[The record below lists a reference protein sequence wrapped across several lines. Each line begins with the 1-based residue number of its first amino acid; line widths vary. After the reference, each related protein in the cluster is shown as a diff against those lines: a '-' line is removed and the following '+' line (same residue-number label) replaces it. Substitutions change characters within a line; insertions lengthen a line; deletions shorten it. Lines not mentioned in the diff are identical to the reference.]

1 MDVNYIT
8 IQFKGLISSPYLW
21 AALAAYIIGQL
32 TKVSLLVGKKR
43 VTLRE
48 FFSSG
53 NMPSTHTAS
62 IVALTVVIGMR
73 EGLGSSLFGV
83 AFMLMLIV
91 AYDAMHVRRAVGEQG
106 LILMKMISEAPKEKQ
121 EEYSKL
127 IFKNTGR
134 QTDVPYFSRGH
145 LPEEVA
151 AGGLLGL
158 LVGLAI
164 GLIVH

>member
-127 IFKNTGR
+127 IFKNTAVSY
-134 QTDVPYFSRGH
+134 TH
-145 LPEEVA
+145 LTLPTKR
-151 AGGLLGL
+151 
-158 LVGLAI
+158 
-164 GLIVH
+164 IV